1 MKRLK
6 LLLPLF
12 FLAVHAIGQDID
24 TGKKHYYYKR
34 YNSAEQF
41 FHDYLK
47 QQPQSGEGWLGLA
60 KCYAQLQKAE
70 RLKDSL
76 SKAPADIQDDPYF
89 LLAKGI
95 QSIINKQAGA
105 SRAYFEKAIDLTKG
119 KKAEIFSIVGE
130 AQLLSKEG
138 NLDYGIE
145 VVQKGLKKEK
155 NSSPLYV
162 VLGNL
167 YLAKHDG
174 TEAYRAYQAA
184 IDKDGGNS
192 EAYYQLGLIFLS
204 QKNTDLFIEN
214 FKKAVSSD
222 NRYAPAWYELYN
234 YYRYTDPATAM
245 TYFKEYTN
253 HSDKSI
259 EQEYGYTDLLYL
271 NKDYANAIKH
281 ADALIKSEG
290 EKLQPR
296 IHKLIAYSLAGLKDS
311 ANAIAHMQDYFH
323 SEIDSNIIVKDYE
336 LMADLFSSQ
345 SGKEDSVMLYYSKA
359 ADKTDDS
366 LTRRNYFKELARLS
380 NLKQDYAAEA
390 MWRGKFYENNF
401 QAKNIDLFNWG
412 LASYRAE
419 DYHLADSV
427 FGLYTEKYPDQGF
440 GYYWRAR
447 SNAAIDT
454 TLAEGLAI
462 PYYQKLVAMIAND
475 TLNPTS
481 KKWMLEAYS
490 YLAAYETN
498 TEKDYKEAIGYFD
511 RILEIDPQNDNAK
524 KYISI
529 LEQNLKHESSSN

>member
-6 LLLPLF
+6 FIVPLL
-12 FLAVHAIGQDID
+12 FLAIHTLAQDID
-24 TGKKHYYYKR
+24 NGKKHYYYKR

-41 FHDYLK
+41 FHDFIK
-47 QQPQSGEGWLGLA
+47 QQPQSAEGWLWLA
-60 KCYAQLQKAE
+60 KSYVQLQK
-70 RLKDSL
+70 LDKLNDSL
-76 SKAPADIQDDPYF
+76 SKAPAEIQEDPYF
-89 LLAKGI
+89 LIAKGI
-95 QSIINKQAGA
+95 QSIANGQAGT
-105 SRAYFEKAIDLTKG
+105 SKTFFDKAIDVTKG
-119 KKAEIFSIVGE
+119 KRPEIFAAIAE
-130 AQLLSKEG
+130 TQLFSKEG
-138 NLDYGIE
+138 NLDYGIDM
-145 VVQKGLKKEK
+145 VQKALKKEK
-155 NSSPLYV
+155 NSSSLYV
-162 VLGNL
+162 LLGNL

-174 TEAYRAYQAA
+174 TEAYKAYRTA
-184 IDKDGGNS
+184 IDKDDANA
-192 EAYYQLGLIFLS
+192 EANYQLGLIFLS

-234 YYRYTDPATAM
+234 YSRYTDPVTAM
-245 TYFKEYTN
+245 SYFKEYTS
-253 HSDKSI
+253 HSDKSV

-271 NKDYANAIKH
+271 NKDYTNAIQHANA
-281 ADALIKSEG
+281 LINSEG
-290 EKLQPR
+290 VKVQPR
-296 IHKLIAYSLAGLKDS
+296 IHKLIAYSMAGLKDS
-311 ANAIAHMQDYFH
+311 VNAITHMQDYFH
-323 SEIDSNIIVKDYE
+323 SEVDSNIIVKDYE

-345 SGKEDSVMLYYSKA
+345 AGKEDSVMKYYSRA
-359 ADKTDDS
+359 ADKTEDS
-366 LTRRNYFKELARLS
+366 LARRNYFKELARLS
-380 NLKQDYAAEA
+380 NLKQDYVGEA
-390 MWRGKFYENNF
+390 MWRGKFYDNNF

-412 LASYRAE
+412 LAAYRAE
-419 DYHLADSV
+419 DYHQADSV
-427 FGLYTEKYPDQGF
+427 FGLYTVKYPDQGF

-462 PYYQKLVAMIAND
+462 PYYQKLVTMIAND
-475 TLNPTS
+475 TLNSTS

>member
-6 LLLPLF
+6 VLLPLF
-12 FLAVHAIGQDID
+12 FLAIHSLAQDID
-24 TGKKHYYYKR
+24 NGKKHYYYRR

-47 QQPQSGEGWLGLA
+47 QQPQSGEGWLWLA
-60 KCYAQLQKAE
+60 KTYVQLQKVDK
-70 RLKDSL
+70 LNDSL
-76 SKAPADIQDDPYF
+76 SKAPADIQDDPFF
-89 LLAKGI
+89 LIAKGI
-95 QSIINKQAGA
+95 QSVVNKQADA
-105 SRAYFEKAIDLTKG
+105 SRTYFEKAIDQTKG
-119 KKAEIFSIVGE
+119 KKPEIFAAIAE
-130 AQLLSKEG
+130 AQLFSKEG

-145 VVQKGLKKEK
+145 KVQNALKKEK
-155 NSSPLYV
+155 NNSSLYAI
-162 VLGNL
+162 LGNL

-174 TEAYRAYQAA
+174 TEAYKAYRTA
-184 IDKDGGNS
+184 IDKDDANA

-234 YYRYTDPATAM
+234 YSRYTDPVTAM
-245 TYFKEYTN
+245 TYFKEYTS
-253 HSDKSI
+253 HSDKSVD
-259 EQEYGYTDLLYL
+259 QEYGYTDLLYL
-271 NKDYANAIKH
+271 NKDYANAIQH
-281 ADALIKSEG
+281 ANSLIKSEG
-290 EKLQPR
+290 VNTQPR

-311 ANAIAHMQDYFH
+311 ANAVTHMQDYFR
-323 SEIDSNIIVKDYE
+323 SENDSNIIVKDYE
-336 LMADLFSSQ
+336 FMADLFSSQ
-345 SGKEDSVMLYYSKA
+345 SGKEDSVMKYYGKA
-359 ADKTDDS
+359 AASTDDS
-366 LTRRNYFKELARLS
+366 LARRNYFKELARLS
-380 NLKQDYAAEA
+380 SLKQDYAAEA
-390 MWRGKFYENNF
+390 NWRGRFYDNNF

-412 LASYRAE
+412 LAAYRAE

-427 FGLYTEKYPDQGF
+427 FGLYTDKYPEQGF

-462 PYYQKLVAMIAND
+462 PYYQKLVTMIAND
-475 TLNPTS
+475 TLNSTS

-498 TEKDYKEAIGYFD
+498 TEKDYKEAIGYFG